1 MFDQTQDYG
10 ERIYTPKL
18 ARFLSA
24 DPLIVYGQEYP
35 ELSPYQFA
43 SNTPIWAIDLDGLEA
58 FLANTLFDFGPAEQN
73 RAAFY
78 MYNGGIETRKDLG
91 TEVYMDDYINK
102 REE

>member
-1 MFDQTQDYG
+1 MQDETKADG
-10 ERIYTPKL
+10 
-18 ARFLSA
+18 RFKIA
-24 DPLIVYGQEYP
+24 DV
-35 ELSPYQFA
+35 
-43 SNTPIWAIDLDGLEA
+43 DV
-58 FLANTLFDFGPAEQN
+58 NTLFDFGPAEQN